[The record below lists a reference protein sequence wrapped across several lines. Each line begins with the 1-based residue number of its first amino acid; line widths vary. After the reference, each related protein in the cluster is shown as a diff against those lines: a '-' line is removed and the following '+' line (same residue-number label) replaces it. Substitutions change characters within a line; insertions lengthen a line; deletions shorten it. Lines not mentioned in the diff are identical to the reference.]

1 MNYVGLY
8 ICKNL
13 FGISLYIVFIYFSVT
28 ILSSPELSTEHLLN
42 SNTLLNIPRVCNVI
56 KMYKCVEM
64 NT

>member
-1 MNYVGLY
+1 MNYVVGLY

-42 SNTLLNIPRVCNVI
+42 SNTLLNIPRV
-56 KMYKCVEM
+56 
-64 NT
+64 